1 MTIPTERNF
10 YPLSEVDAENHA
22 ALFQETQL
30 YIFSVFDFLQFEGD
44 MPRCGGFADY

>member
-1 MTIPTERNF
+1 MTIPTERSF
-10 YPLSEVDAENHA
+10 YVFSEVDVANHA

-30 YIFSVFDFLQFEGD
+30 YIFSVFHFLQLEGD